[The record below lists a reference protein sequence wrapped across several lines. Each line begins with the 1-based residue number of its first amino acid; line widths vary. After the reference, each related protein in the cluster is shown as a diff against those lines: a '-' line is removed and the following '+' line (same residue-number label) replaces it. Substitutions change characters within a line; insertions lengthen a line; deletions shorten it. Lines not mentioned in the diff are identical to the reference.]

1 MRYDIEDVI
10 EQTLS
15 VIDTEIDIDG
25 QNVLV
30 YGLRQKTVLKDCETY
45 WFDIENISDSKEDI
59 AELMDMLKDELLSS
73 DSLSYIVEDFV
84 TEKCML

>member
-10 EQTLS
+10 AQTLS

-25 QNVLV
+25 LKVPV
-30 YGLRQKTVLKDCETY
+30 YGLRQKTVLKDKNIV
-45 WFDIENISDSKEDI
+45 FSDIENISDSKEEVLELIDLI
-59 AELMDMLKDELLSS
+59 AEEVLSL

-84 TEKCML
+84 AEKCIV